1 MPTHHEIPATPD
13 TMVLGYFDAALPP
26 VLEIESGDT
35 VTLHSFPAGGKE
47 SLHPDP
53 ARVPADYLA
62 ALDTLAS
69 GPGPHFVTGP
79 VHVRGAEPG
88 DVLQVDILDLKFR
101 MDWGFVAILPLLG
114 TLPDEFTDYETIHPD
129 IDVARGVAILPW
141 GAELPLD
148 PFFGI
153 MGTAPPAAWGRVG
166 SPVPR
171 AFGGNMDNK
180 ELKVGTALYFS
191 SPSTPTV
198 GEAPPRALFTRPPAR
213 PSCPSDSD
221 LLRPVSAGA
230 LANSVTAFGAN
241 GVLGVGVF
249 REDCGS
255 GCAGTTPVTGWYY
268 GCPISAAACAPVA
281 VATAAQLQ
289 NPVVHFATDNN
300 GVVIQLAAVD
310 PACAIA
316 VNGTLVFGIDTQA
329 NNALGAATILRTDAL
344 GNFTTQY
351 NGQSLPASFV
361 DSGSNAL
368 FFPSTLP
375 LCASTAAAGYYCPP
389 AVQSLTAA
397 NSSNGVI
404 SNVSFNVASAEAL
417 IQNATF
423 SAFSTLAGSN
433 PLGSSFDWGVPFF
446 YGRHVYVAIEQQTT
460 SAGAGP
466 FVAY

>member
-180 ELKVGTALYFS
+180 ELKVGTSLYLPVFNSGAGFYAGDGHGVQGDGEVCITALETGLSGTFRLTVRKDLGYGWPFAE
-191 SPSTPTV
+191 TPTDLMTI
-198 GEAPPRALFTRPPAR
+198 GLHESLDEAMRQAVREMVRHVCARSGLTR
-213 PSCPSDSD
+213 
-221 LLRPVSAGA
+221 
-230 LANSVTAFGAN
+230 N
-241 GVLGVGVF
+241 
-249 REDCGS
+249 
-255 GCAGTTPVTGWYY
+255 
-268 GCPISAAACAPVA
+268 
-281 VATAAQLQ
+281 
-289 NPVVHFATDNN
+289 
-300 GVVIQLAAVD
+300 
-310 PACAIA
+310 
-316 VNGTLVFGIDTQA
+316 QA
-329 NNALGAATILRTDAL
+329 
-344 GNFTTQY
+344 Y
-351 NGQSLPASFV
+351 M
-361 DSGSNAL
+361 
-368 FFPSTLP
+368 
-375 LCASTAAAGYYCPP
+375 LCS
-389 AVQSLTAA
+389 
-397 NSSNGVI
+397 
-404 SNVSFNVASAEAL
+404 
-417 IQNATF
+417 
-423 SAFSTLAGSN
+423 LAGN
-433 PLGSSFDWGVPFF
+433 LRITQTVDGNKGVHMLLPK
-446 YGRHVYVAIEQQTT
+446 
-460 SAGAGP
+460 SALSAPG
-466 FVAY
+466 